1 MSKEADCYRDI
12 LADLYEYFG
21 DKRLLTKHEVSRY
34 LGKDPRTVEKTF
46 GIGTAGIMAPKL
58 ARMLARL

>member
-1 MSKEADCYRDI
+1 MARETDSYRDI
-12 LADLYEYFG
+12 LADLYEFFG

-34 LGKDPRTVEKTF
+34 LGKDPRTVEKVF
-46 GIGTAGIMAPKL
+46 GIMEPKL